1 MSENVPKLMQEVK
14 LIVLDVDGTL
24 TDGSIVL
31 SDVGEQVKTFHVA
44 DGLGIVMAK
53 CVGIRFA
60 VLSGRRS
67 IAVERRM
74 SELGISDVLQ
84 GVSDKGVRLRS
95 LMERLRLRPPEVAF
109 VGDDV
114 NDLPAF
120 GVVGVKI
127 AVADAAQIVRE
138 RADYVT
144 PRGGGR
150 GGVRDAVDE
159 ILRRQGRLDEAVQA
173 YLNRPVTA
181 TARQ

>member
-1 MSENVPKLMQEVK
+1 MQQVK

-24 TDGSIVL
+24 TDGSLVFG
-31 SDVGEQVKTFHVA
+31 DAGEQVKTFHVA

-53 CVGIRFA
+53 SVGMRFA

-67 IAVERRM
+67 AAVERRM
-74 SELGISDVLQ
+74 NEL
-84 GVSDKGVRLRS
+84 GVSDIVQGTGDKGATLRA
-95 LMERLRLRPPEVAF
+95 LMERLRMQPQEVAF

-120 GVVGVKI
+120 SVAGVKI
-127 AVADAAQIVRE
+127 AVADAAQIVRD

-144 PRGGGR
+144 PRAGGR
-150 GGVRDAVDE
+150 GGVRDAIDE

-173 YLNRPVTA
+173 YLARPA
-181 TARQ
+181 TGAARQ

>member
-1 MSENVPKLMQEVK
+1 MQEVK

-24 TDGSIVL
+24 TDGSIVFGEA
-31 SDVGEQVKTFHVA
+31 GEQGKTFHVA

-53 CVGIRFA
+53 SVGMRIA

-67 IAVERRM
+67 VAVERRM
-74 SELGISDVLQ
+74 SELGVSEVMQ
-84 GVSDKGVRLRS
+84 GVADKGARLRA
-95 LMERLRLRPPEVAF
+95 LMDRLRLRPPEVAF
-109 VGDDV
+109 VGDDI

-120 GVVGVKI
+120 NVVGVKI

-150 GGVRDAVDE
+150 GGVRDAIDE
-159 ILRRQGRLDEAVQA
+159 ILRRQGRFDEAVQA
-173 YLNRPVTA
+173 YLSRPVTA
-181 TARQ
+181 VARQ

>member
-1 MSENVPKLMQEVK
+1 MQEVK

-24 TDGSIVL
+24 TDGSIVF
-31 SDVGEQVKTFHVA
+31 SEAGEQVKTFHVA

-53 CVGIRFA
+53 SVGMRFA

-67 IAVERRM
+67 AAVERRM
-74 SELGISDVLQ
+74 NELGVGDVLQ
-84 GVSDKGVRLRS
+84 GVNDKG
-95 LMERLRLRPPEVAF
+95 LRLRALMDRLRMRPLEVAF

-150 GGVRDAVDE
+150 GGVRDAIDE

-173 YLNRPVTA
+173 YLSRPVTA
-181 TARQ
+181 IARQ